1 MSLPQTEAPPRATG
15 DAEAP
20 SQLDA
25 RLADLP
31 QRAQRLLR
39 DARRAL
45 EARDVRQADA
55 LLQRGQSWAGDH
67 PEYLRLFAIARHLQ
81 GRPAE
86 AVAALRRAIE
96 RQPGDALLLMNLG
109 TALRATG
116 DLEAAAVA
124 LRRACEIAPDL
135 APGWYN
141 LGRTLGQSGRSG
153 EAHEAY
159 ERALRI
165 DPDHV
170 RARIGFADTLRT
182 FGRIED
188 AAKEYR
194 SVLGRPGSIQAWLRI
209 ANMKTV
215 RFSADETKELE
226 RLFATPG
233 TSDDDRVVIGF
244 ALAKALEDENRH
256 PEAFTVLST
265 ANAIKRRY
273 VQWDAHQFSERI
285 DLIMKTFARPPASA
299 SPPDLGREVIFIVSL
314 PRSGSTLTEQILA
327 SHPEVEGANE
337 LPDLGNV
344 LEAESKRTGLE
355 FPEWV
360 PNATPE
366 DWRRM
371 GESYLERTARF
382 RRERGRFTDKALSNW
397 RAIGAAMAMLP
408 GARFVNCR
416 RDPVETCFSCFR
428 QVFTRGQA
436 FTYDLFDLA
445 AYWRDYDRMM
455 RFWHPRYP
463 HAVRDQVYEKLLAEP
478 EAETR
483 ALLQFCGLEWDPA
496 CLRFYETPRHVRT
509 ISAAQVR
516 EPLRGDTARA
526 PLYRELLTPLRLAFG
541 IH

>member
-1 MSLPQTEAPPRATG
+1 MSPPETEAPPRAAG
-15 DAEAP
+15 EADAPA
-20 SQLDA
+20 QLDQ
-25 RLADLP
+25 RLGDLP
-31 QRAQRLLR
+31 LRAQRLLR

-45 EARDVRQADA
+45 DARDVRQADA
-55 LLQRGQSWAGDH
+55 LLQRCQAFAADH
-67 PEYLRLFAIARHLQ
+67 PEYLRLLAIARQLQ
-81 GRPAE
+81 GRPAD
-86 AVAALRRAIE
+86 AVAALRRALE
-96 RQPGDALLLMNLG
+96 RCPGDALLLMNLG
-109 TALRATG
+109 TALRAQG
-116 DLEAAAVA
+116 DLDAAAAA
-124 LRRACEIAPDL
+124 LRRACELAPDL
-135 APGWYN
+135 AACWYN
-141 LGRTLGQSGRSG
+141 FGRTLGQSGRSG

-159 ERALRI
+159 ERALAA
-165 DPDHV
+165 DPNHV
-170 RARIGFADTLRT
+170 RARIGLGDTLRT

-194 SVLGRPGSIQAWLRI
+194 AVLGKPGSIQAWLRI

-215 RFSADETKELE
+215 RFTAEETKALE

-233 TSDDDRVVIGF
+233 ASDDDRVVTGF
-244 ALAKALEDENRH
+244 ALAKALEDANRY

-265 ANAIKRRY
+265 ANAIKRRQ
-273 VQWDAHQFSERI
+273 VQWDAHEFSARI
-285 DLIMKTFARPPASA
+285 DDIMKAFARPPASA
-299 SPPDLGREVIFIVSL
+299 SPPALGSEVIFIVSL

-344 LEAESKRTGLE
+344 LEAESRRTGRE

-360 PNATPE
+360 PDATPD

-371 GESYLERTARF
+371 GEAYLERTARF
-382 RRERGRFTDKALSNW
+382 RSERGRFTDKALSNW
-397 RAIGAAMAMLP
+397 RVIGAAMAMLP
-408 GARFVNCR
+408 GAKFVNCR
-416 RDPVETCFSCFR
+416 RDPVETCLSCFR
-428 QVFTRGQA
+428 QVFSRGQA
-436 FTYDLFDLA
+436 FTYDLQDLA

-463 HAVRDQVYEKLLAEP
+463 HAVRDQVYEKLLADP

-496 CLRFYETPRHVRT
+496 VLRFYETPRHVRT

-526 PLYRELLTPLRLAFG
+526 PLYRELLMPLRLALG

>member
-1 MSLPQTEAPPRATG
+1 M
-15 DAEAP
+15 
-20 SQLDA
+20 
-25 RLADLP
+25 
-31 QRAQRLLR
+31 
-39 DARRAL
+39 
-45 EARDVRQADA
+45 RQADA

-526 PLYRELLTPLRLAFG
+526 PLYRELLTPLRLALG

>member
-1 MSLPQTEAPPRATG
+1 MSLPETEAPVRATG
-15 DAEAP
+15 DAAP
-20 SQLDA
+20 PAQLDQ
-25 RLADLP
+25 RLGDLP
-31 QRAQRLLR
+31 PRTQRLLR

-45 EARDVRQADA
+45 DARDVRQADA
-55 LLQRGQSWAGDH
+55 LLERGAASAGEH
-67 PEYLRLFAIARHLQ
+67 PEYLRLFAIARQLQ
-81 GRPAE
+81 GRPGE
-86 AVAALRRAIE
+86 AVAALRRAVE
-96 RQPGDALLLMNLG
+96 KRPGDALLLMNLG

-116 DLEAAAVA
+116 DLDAAAVA
-124 LRRACEIAPDL
+124 LRRACDL
-135 APGWYN
+135 APELAPAWYN

-165 DPDHV
+165 DPKHV
-170 RARIGFADTLRT
+170 RARIGLADTLRT

-194 SVLGRPGSIQAWLRI
+194 SVLDKPGSMQAWLRI

-215 RFSADETKELE
+215 RFTAEETKELE
-226 RLFATPG
+226 RLFSLPG

-244 ALAKALEDENRH
+244 ALAKALEDAGRY

-265 ANAIKRRY
+265 ANAVKRRH
-273 VQWDAHQFSERI
+273 VQWDSHQFTGHI
-285 DLIMKTFARPPASA
+285 DGIMKAFARPPASA

-327 SHPEVEGANE
+327 SHPDVEGANE

-355 FPEWV
+355 FPDWV

-382 RRERGRFTDKALSNW
+382 RRERARFTDKALSNW

-463 HAVRDQVYEKLLAEP
+463 HAVRDQVYERLLAEP

-496 CLRFYETPRHVRT
+496 VLRFYETPRHVRT

-526 PLYRELLTPLRLAFG
+526 PMYRELLTPLRLALG
-541 IH
+541 VR

>member
-1 MSLPQTEAPPRATG
+1 MSLPETEAPPRATG

-20 SQLDA
+20 AQLDQ

-31 QRAQRLLR
+31 LRAQRLLR

-45 EARDVRQADA
+45 DARDLRQADA

-67 PEYLRLFAIARHLQ
+67 PEYLRLLAIASHLQ

-86 AVAALRRAIE
+86 AVAALRRALE
-96 RQPGDALLLMNLG
+96 QRPGDALLLMNLG
-109 TALRATG
+109 TALRAAG

-124 LRRACEIAPDL
+124 LRRACDLAPDL
-135 APGWYN
+135 AAAWYN
-141 LGRTLGQSGRSG
+141 LGRSLGQVGRTG

-159 ERALRI
+159 ERALRC
-165 DPDHV
+165 DPSHV
-170 RARIGFADTLRT
+170 RARIGLADTLRT

-188 AAKEYR
+188 AAAEYR
-194 SVLGRPGSIQAWLRI
+194 NVLGKPGSIQAWLRI

-215 RFSADETKELE
+215 RFTPEETQELE
-226 RLFATPG
+226 RLFATSG

-244 ALAKALEDENRH
+244 SLAKALEDANRY
-256 PEAFTVLST
+256 PEAFTVLSS
-265 ANAIKRRY
+265 ANAIKRRH
-273 VQWDAHQFSERI
+273 VQWDANQFSERI
-285 DLIMKTFARPPASA
+285 DDIMKAFARPPASA
-299 SPPDLGREVIFIVSL
+299 SPSDLGREVIFIVSL

-327 SHPEVEGANE
+327 SHPDVEGANE

-344 LEAESKRTGLE
+344 LEAESRRTGLE
-355 FPEWV
+355 FPDWV

-382 RRERGRFTDKALSNW
+382 RRERSRFTDKALSNW
-397 RAIGAAMAMLP
+397 RVIGAAMAMLP
-408 GARFVNCR
+408 GARFVNSR
-416 RDPVETCFSCFR
+416 RDPIETCFSCFR

-516 EPLRGDTARA
+516 EPLRADTARA
-526 PLYRELLTPLRLAFG
+526 PLYRELLTPLRLALG
-541 IH
+541 LR

>member
-15 DAEAP
+15 DADAP
-20 SQLDA
+20 AQLDA

-31 QRAQRLLR
+31 LRAQRLLR

-45 EARDVRQADA
+45 DARDVRQADA
-55 LLQRGQSWAGDH
+55 LLQRGQSWAGEH
-67 PEYLRLFAIARHLQ
+67 PEYLRLFAIARQLQ

-86 AVAALRRAIE
+86 AVAALRSAVEKR
-96 RQPGDALLLMNLG
+96 PGDALLLMNLG

-124 LRRACEIAPDL
+124 LRRTCDLAPDL
-135 APGWYN
+135 AAGWYN
-141 LGRTLGQSGRSG
+141 LGRTLGQAGRSG

-159 ERALRI
+159 ERALRA

-170 RARIGFADTLRT
+170 RARIGLADTLRM
-182 FGRIED
+182 FGRIDD

-194 SVLGRPGSIQAWLRI
+194 GVLGKPGSIQAWLRI

-215 RFSADETKELE
+215 RFTADETKELE
-226 RLFATPG
+226 RLFAMPG

-244 ALAKALEDENRH
+244 ALAKALEDANRY

-265 ANAIKRRY
+265 ANAIKRRH

-285 DLIMKTFARPPASA
+285 DGIMKAFARPPASA

-344 LEAESKRTGLE
+344 LEAESRRTGRE

-360 PNATPE
+360 PDATPE
-366 DWRRM
+366 DWRRL

-397 RAIGAAMAMLP
+397 RVIGAAMAMLP
-408 GARFVNCR
+408 GAKFVNCR
-416 RDPVETCFSCFR
+416 RDPVETCLSCFR
-428 QVFTRGQA
+428 QVFSRGQA
-436 FTYDLFDLA
+436 FTYDLSDLA

-455 RFWHPRYP
+455 RFWHPRFP

-483 ALLQFCGLEWDPA
+483 ALLQFCGLEWDPQ
-496 CLRFYETPRHVRT
+496 CLRFYETPRNVRT

-516 EPLRGDTARA
+516 EPLRGDTART
-526 PLYRELLTPLRLAFG
+526 PLYRELLTPLRLALG
-541 IH
+541 IR